1 MDGTEV
7 DLTVAVDFGSTFTKL
22 VAIDIAGERI
32 VATAQARTTVDSD
45 VTIGFDQA
53 LAQLDRALAG
63 KPYSIDR
70 YLASSSAAGGL
81 RMIAIGLIPAL
92 TAEAARR
99 AALCAGAKLLDVFCN
114 RMTRREVARLEAD
127 RPEIVLLVG
136 GTDGGNTDVVRHNA
150 VMLAASGLSA
160 PIVYAGNKVA
170 SDEVE
175 ATLRAAGK
183 DVSVTDNVMPQIGTL
198 DIDPA
203 RAVVRDI
210 FMRRIVEAKG
220 IAKVRGRVGD
230 ILMPTPMAVL
240 QAAELLADGFEGE
253 PGLGELIVF
262 DVGGATTDVHSI
274 AKGEPTG
281 AGWIPRGLPEP
292 YAKRT
297 VEGDLGLRWNATS
310 IVEAAGLPK
319 VQGYMSGTEPVDIP
333 ARAQALS
340 ANPDTVPVSD
350 SDYAFDTALAAAAVD
365 LAIERH
371 AGQLETVYG
380 TSGPV
385 TLLYGKDLS
394 AVRHVIGVGGV
405 FARGR
410 GAGTILSAALAKPDT
425 PLSTR
430 PKSAGLAIDKD
441 YIFCA
446 MGLLATHAPRVAL
459 RLMKRH
465 LQPVSNP

>member
-1 MDGTEV
+1 MQ
-7 DLTVAVDFGSTFTKL
+7 LTVAVDFGSTFTKL
-22 VAIDIAGERI
+22 VAIDLAAERI
-32 VATAQARTTVDSD
+32 VATAQARTTVDTD
-45 VTIGFDQA
+45 VTIGFD
-53 LAQLDRALAG
+53 RALAELDRHLAG
-63 KPYSIDR
+63 TPHTVER

-81 RMIAIGLIPAL
+81 RMIAIGLIPSL

-114 RMTRREVARLEAD
+114 RMTRSEVARLETD

-136 GTDGGNTDVVRHNA
+136 GTDGGNTAVVLHNA
-150 VMLAASGLSA
+150 EMLAASGLMA

-170 SDEVE
+170 ADDVE
-175 ATLRAAGK
+175 TTLRAAGK
-183 DVSVTDNVMPQIGTL
+183 DVFVTTNVMPQIGTL

-220 IAKVRGRVGD
+220 IAKVRSRVGD

-240 QAAELLADGFEGE
+240 QAAQILADGVEDE
-253 PGLGELIVF
+253 PGLGELVVF
-262 DVGGATTDVHSI
+262 DVGGATTDVHSVSR
-274 AKGEPTG
+274 GDPTG

-297 VEGDLGLRWNATS
+297 VEGDLGLRWNAAS
-310 IVEAAGLPK
+310 IVDAAG
-319 VQGYMSGTEPVDIP
+319 VARVRGYLHGCPGGSADIDVA
-333 ARAQALS
+333 ARAHALS
-340 ANPDTVPVSD
+340 ANPETVPVSD
-350 SDYAFDTALAAAAVD
+350 GDYAFDTALAATAVD
-365 LAIERH
+365 LAMDRH
-371 AGQLETVYG
+371 AGRLETVYG

-405 FARGR
+405 FAHGR
-410 GAGTILSAALAKPDT
+410 GAADILAAALAKPDT

-430 PKSAGLAIDKD
+430 PKSPRLAIDRD

-446 MGLLATHAPRVAL
+446 MGLLSTHAPEVAL

-465 LQPVSNP
+465 LQTVSKP

>member
-1 MDGTEV
+1 V

-22 VAIDIAGERI
+22 VAVDLAAERI
-32 VATAQARTTVDSD
+32 VATAQARTTVDTD
-45 VTIGFDQA
+45 VTIGFEKA
-53 LAQLDRALAG
+53 LAALDRHLAG
-63 KPYSIDR
+63 QPHRIER
-70 YLASSSAAGGL
+70 FLASSSAAGGL

-114 RMTRREVARLEAD
+114 RMTRAEVARLEAE

-136 GTDGGNTDVVRHNA
+136 GTDGGNTEVAMHNA
-150 VMLAASGLSA
+150 AALAASGLAA

-170 SDEVE
+170 ADAVE
-175 ATLRAAGK
+175 AALRAAGK
-183 DVSVTDNVMPQIGTL
+183 DVHVTSNVMPQIGTL

-220 IAKVRGRVGD
+220 IAKVRSRVGD

-240 QAAELLADGFEGE
+240 QAAELLADGVAGE
-253 PGLGELIVF
+253 PGLGALVVF
-262 DVGGATTDVHSI
+262 DVGGATTDVHSV
-274 AKGEPTG
+274 ASGEPTG

-297 VEGDLGLRWNATS
+297 VEGDLGLRWNAAS
-310 IVEAAGLPK
+310 IVEAAGIARVASHLEGP
-319 VQGYMSGTEPVDIP
+319 MPDIAER
-333 ARAQALS
+333 ARALS
-340 ANPDTVPVSD
+340 ANPETVPATD
-350 SDYAFDTALAAAAVD
+350 ADYAFDTALAATAVD
-365 LAIERH
+365 LAMERH

-410 GAGTILSAALAKPDT
+410 GQGAILGAALAKPEA

-430 PKSAGLAIDKD
+430 PKMPGLAIDRD

-446 MGLLATHAPRVAL
+446 MGLLATHAPEVAL

-465 LQPVSNP
+465 LQQVSP

>member
-1 MDGTEV
+1 MN
-7 DLTVAVDFGSTFTKL
+7 LTVAVDFGSTFTKL
-22 VAIDIAGERI
+22 VAIDLAAERI
-32 VATAQARTTVDSD
+32 VATAQARTTVDTD
-45 VTIGFDQA
+45 VTLGFDAA
-53 LAQLDRALAG
+53 LAELDRALANQ
-63 KPYSIDR
+63 PHRIDR
-70 YLASSSAAGGL
+70 YFASSSAAGGL
-81 RMIAIGLIPAL
+81 RMIAIGLIPSL

-136 GTDGGNTDVVRHNA
+136 GTDGGNTAVVLHNA
-150 VMLAASGLSA
+150 EMLAASGLTA

-170 SDEVE
+170 ADDVE

-183 DVSVTDNVMPQIGTL
+183 DVHVTSNVMPQIGTL

-220 IAKVRGRVGD
+220 IAKVRSRVGD

-240 QAAELLADGFEGE
+240 QAAQLLADGIEDE
-253 PGLGELIVF
+253 PGLGELVVF

-274 AKGEPTG
+274 AKGDPTG

-297 VEGDLGLRWNATS
+297 VEGDLGLRWNAAS
-310 IVEAAGLPK
+310 IVEAAGVAK
-319 VQGYMSGTEPVDIP
+319 IQGYLQGPAIDIA
-333 ARAQALS
+333 ARAHALS
-340 ANPDTVPVSD
+340 ANPETVPVSD
-350 SDYAFDTALAAAAVD
+350 DDYAFDTALAAAAVD
-365 LAIERH
+365 LAMERH

-394 AVRHVIGVGGV
+394 SVRHVIGVGGV

-410 GAGTILSAALAKPDT
+410 GAGTILAAALTKPDA

-430 PKSAGLAIDKD
+430 PKSPRLAIDKD

-465 LQPVSNP
+465 LQPVPSP